1 MQSVMG
7 LKKIM
12 QKKESKTNT
21 HFWISLFKSGLRFG
35 ACYQLFNG
43 DLAPAAIL
51 FGIAEVLGVAEEIF

>member
-1 MQSVMG
+1 MQP
-7 LKKIM
+7 
-12 QKKESKTNT
+12 KESKTSR

-43 DLAPAAIL
+43 NLVPAAIL